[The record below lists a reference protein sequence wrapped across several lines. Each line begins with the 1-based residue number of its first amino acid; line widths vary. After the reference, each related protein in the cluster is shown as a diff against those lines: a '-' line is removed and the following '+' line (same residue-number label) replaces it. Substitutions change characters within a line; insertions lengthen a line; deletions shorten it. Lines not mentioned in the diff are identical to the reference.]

1 MVIFDSYVSLPEGH
15 PPILRKAN
23 DMCKKTQTKP
33 AGTPWISKFG
43 WLASSKVWPVPHC
56 GTYPWFINYIY
67 IYIYIHIYSRIVIFQ
82 RLNHHSTIDCP
93 KNALI
98 ALEKLGFPHLQGP
111 ESPAA
116 TGASPYAF
124 WLTTLRRC
132 KALEGCWTEAGLWSW
147 MELVQPATHTHINQ
161 G

>member
-1 MVIFDSYVSLPEGH
+1 MLVYQRGIPPFSEKPMTCVKKPKQSLLGHLESPNSGGLHPQKYGQSLIVERIHDSL
-15 PPILRKAN
+15 
-23 DMCKKTQTKP
+23 T
-33 AGTPWISKFG
+33 IS
-43 WLASSKVWPVPHC
+43 
-56 GTYPWFINYIY
+56 
-67 IYIYIHIYSRIVIFQ
+67 IYIHIYSRIVIFQ

-124 WLTTLRRC
+124 
-132 KALEGCWTEAGLWSW
+132 
-147 MELVQPATHTHINQ
+147 
-161 G
+161 